1 MAHQGLTEGGLLG
14 VPSTCLGSVGAPQ
27 NLFDKI
33 DLGVVSFKAVKA
45 TTDFYL
51 ILLFSPL

>member
-14 VPSTCLGSVGAPQ
+14 VASTCLGSVGVPP

-33 DLGVVSFKAVKA
+33 DLRIVSFKAAKA
-45 TTDFYL
+45 TTDFY
-51 ILLFSPL
+51 